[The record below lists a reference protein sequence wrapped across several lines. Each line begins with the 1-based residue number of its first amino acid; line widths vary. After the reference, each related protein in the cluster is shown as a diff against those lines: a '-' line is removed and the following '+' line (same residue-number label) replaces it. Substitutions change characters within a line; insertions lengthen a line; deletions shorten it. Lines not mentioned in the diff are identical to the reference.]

1 MSRFFISRPIF
12 ASVISIVIVIA
23 GLMASLTLPV
33 AQYPEITPP
42 TVIISAT
49 FPGANAETLSKT
61 VAAPIEEQLSGVE
74 GLLYYNSQSTSNGT
88 VSITATFEVGT
99 NPDTALIAVNN
110 RVKVAEPR
118 LPDDVRRTGV
128 LVQKR
133 SNNILMFAALRSPD
147 NTFDALYLSN
157 YVSLN
162 VVEEIRRIPGV
173 GDAQLFDPIYAMRVW
188 LKPDVMAKLG
198 VTTSDVAAAIRVQN
212 AQNAAGKIGA
222 EPVLNGQQ
230 LTYTVTA
237 KGRLLTPEDFGN
249 IVLRAEGP
257 NGLVRLKDVARI
269 ELGAD
274 NYDRSARV
282 NGSPVS
288 GMGIYLQSG
297 ANALQTAKL
306 VRARLDEMSKQFPK
320 GMEYFVPYDTTRF
333 IQESAKEVIKTLV
346 EAALLVIAVVY
357 LFLQNWRATLIPIVA
372 VPVSLIGTF
381 AGMWLFG
388 FSINTLTLFAMVLA
402 IGIVVDDAIVVLE
415 NVERLMNE
423 QKMSPKDAAIEAMRE
438 VSGAVIAIVLVLCAV
453 FVPVA
458 FLGGIAGMLYKQFA
472 VTVAVA
478 VVISGIVALTLTPAL
493 CALLLKPTHEEK
505 PLFRPFNRL
514 FERFTRS
521 YTNTVGLTLRHGI
534 VGTLVF
540 LLTIGAAAWLLR
552 VVPGSF
558 VPSEDQGYLF
568 GFVTLSDGASG
579 QRTGVAAEQMR
590 QRVMSDDI
598 ENIFFINGVDF
609 ITGNNRPSV
618 ATTFI
623 IFKPWDQRTVTTGE
637 MAGKFMGIGMSLP
650 DGMGLVFNPPPIQGL
665 GTAGGFEVYVQNRA
679 DGDPRNLAAV
689 TGQFVEALKQR
700 PELTG
705 LNTFFRVTA
714 PQLYV
719 EVDEPKALSM
729 GIPLD
734 SIYATLQASTGVLYV
749 NDFNRSGKTYK
760 VQVQAD
766 AAYRMKPED
775 LLKPYV
781 RSASGAM
788 VPLSAVA
795 KVKHHHRRRAGGAL
809 QWLRVG
815 QGAGQRRPGLQLRR
829 RHQGRRGSGSRHA
842 ARRLSHRVG
851 RPGLPGKAHRQR
863 LHHRLRVRHHHG
875 LPDPGG
881 PVRKVVPAPG
891 GDHGG
896 ALRHAWCPGGGAD
909 PRHAQRHLLPD
920 RAGGAD
926 RAGGQE
932 RHPDRRVRR
941 PEAGRRH
948 ERDRC
953 GRRGSPAALPPHRDD
968 LPGLHPRRAAPGH
981 LVRAPAPPR
990 GARWA
995 PAWWAA

>member
-1 MSRFFISRPIF
+1 MVRQF
-12 ASVISIVIVIA
+12 
-23 GLMASLTLPV
+23 
-33 AQYPEITPP
+33 
-42 TVIISAT
+42 
-49 FPGANAETLSKT
+49 
-61 VAAPIEEQLSGVE
+61 GV
-74 GLLYYNSQSTSNGT
+74 T
-88 VSITATFEVGT
+88 
-99 NPDTALIAVNN
+99 
-110 RVKVAEPR
+110 
-118 LPDDVRRTGV
+118 
-128 LVQKR
+128 VQKR
-133 SNNILMFAALRSPD
+133 SNDILMVTTLTSPD
-147 NTFDALYLSN
+147 ASRTPLYLSN
-157 YVSLN
+157 YALVN
-162 VVEEIRRIPGV
+162 VLDDLKRIPGV
-173 GDAQLFDPIYAMRVW
+173 GDAQIFGALDYSIRLW
-188 LKPDVMAKLG
+188 LQPDRMAQLG
-198 VTTSDVAAAIRVQN
+198 VTSTDIANAVAAQN
-212 AQNAAGKIGA
+212 KQNAAGKIGQ
-222 EPVLNGQQ
+222 EPAPPGQQ
-230 LTYTVTA
+230 LVYTVTA
-237 KGRLLTPEDFGN
+237 KGRLTSPEEFGN
-249 IVLRAEGP
+249 IIVRAAGP
-257 NGLVRLKDVARI
+257 NGVLRVKDVARV
-269 ELGAD
+269 ELGAQ
-274 NYDRSARV
+274 NYDASTTLL
-282 NGSPVS
+282 GKPVV
-288 GMGIYLQSG
+288 GVGIFLQSG
-297 ANALQTAKL
+297 ANALEVASK
-306 VRARLDEMSKQFPK
+306 VRARMDELKLKFPT
-320 GMEYFVPYDTTRF
+320 GVDYVIPFDTTKF
-333 IQESAKEVIKTLV
+333 VQASIEEVVRTLG
-346 EAALLVIAVVY
+346 EAMLLVGAVVY

-514 FERFTRS
+514 FDRFTRS

-590 QRVMSDDI
+590 QRVMSDNI

-623 IFKPWDQRTVTTGE
+623 IFKPWDQRTVTTSE

-749 NDFNRSGKTYK
+749 NDFNLFGRTYQVTAQAEPAMRADPQDILRIK
-760 VQVQAD
+760 VRNQRGD
-766 AAYRMKPED
+766 
-775 LLKPYV
+775 
-781 RSASGAM
+781 M
-788 VPLSAVA
+788 VPLGAVA
-795 KVKHHHRRRAGGAL
+795 TTLAGPAAADASDDYPIPHRIIITTCDAEQYL
-809 QWLRVG
+809 QAVRDTNPVYY
-815 QGAGQRRPGLQLRR
+815 QRYMIDRNNRPADIQQMAEDRIHWFFSLDA
-829 RHQGRRGSGSRHA
+829 A
-842 ARRLSHRVG
+842 ARRQYSEDTATNVYYEQVATHWGNWAKIFFNNKGVVA
-851 RPGLPGKAHRQR
+851 KATDVCMNYPKGDLNVWNWVQ
-863 LHHRLRVRHHHG
+863 
-875 LPDPGG
+875 
-881 PVRKVVPAPG
+881 AP
-891 GDHGG
+891 
-896 ALRHAWCPGGGAD
+896 
-909 PRHAQRHLLPD
+909 
-920 RAGGAD
+920 
-926 RAGGQE
+926 
-932 RHPDRRVRR
+932 
-941 PEAGRRH
+941 
-948 ERDRC
+948 
-953 GRRGSPAALPPHRDD
+953 
-968 LPGLHPRRAAPGH
+968 
-981 LVRAPAPPR
+981 
-990 GARWA
+990 
-995 PAWWAA
+995 